1 MSDVRSDVRSD
12 RSRHATRW
20 IRASIFV
27 LVAALGASPATLRAQ
42 HPGEAPSFGDPGP
55 CASLVDADRLRCER
69 EETERRSG
77 ALRASRAYHARLAD
91 RLAADGGARNL
102 ALAANLRAMSLT
114 GDLNLTET
122 TRPRLAGDAKLAAWR
137 DRAAREGRAD
147 PLVLGL
153 LIRRLS
159 PDDDARRR
167 GVRES
172 WRMLEPTNLL
182 VLPDDD
188 AAEALE
194 ILASVGEARRF
205 DVHFGTL
212 LRVVIDA
219 VDRHPPNARESRW
232 LFDDETPTSVAYGI
246 SLAFALLELP
256 QFTTLIDVCK
266 GDALS
271 QPGRREACARYGA
284 LLADA
289 SDTLIAH
296 MIGLAILR
304 NAAPDAAGRECI
316 EARRRRAAW
325 VMQQWYVVAEKDPV
339 GFADWQAS
347 VLRASP
353 DIDEMTLMR
362 RALEANGIPVEPPPD
377 YRHVPMP

>member
-1 MSDVRSDVRSD
+1 MSDARSHVRSD
-12 RSRHATRW
+12 RSRCATWW
-20 IRASIFV
+20 IRASTSV
-27 LVAALGASPATLRAQ
+27 LVAVLGASPATLRAQ
-42 HPGEAPSFGDPGP
+42 HPGEAPSFGDPDP

-114 GDLNLTET
+114 GDPYLTEA
-122 TRPRLAGDAKLAAWR
+122 TRPRLTGDAKLAAWR

-153 LIRRLS
+153 LIRPLS

-194 ILASVGEARRF
+194 ILASVGEGRRF

-212 LRVVIDA
+212 LRVAIDA
-219 VDRHPPNARESRW
+219 VDRHPPNAREARW
-232 LFDDETPTSVAYGI
+232 LFDDETPTSVAYGV
-246 SLAFALLELP
+246 SLAFTLLELP
-256 QFTTLIDVCK
+256 RFTTLIDVCK

-271 QPGRREACARYGA
+271 QPGRREACTRYGTV
-284 LLADA
+284 LADA

-339 GFADWQAS
+339 GFADWQTG